1 MMRYLA
7 FFLLLLCAACRPGS
21 SAAAEQSAAICYVP
35 IASGTSSPL
44 TRMNFLQRCSD
55 LGTLKATDPRFIK
68 LANAIRSAPKATT
81 FHDGGVRVRIV
92 MPDHRIVF
100 IDQAGGV
107 DAGGVLAQLSEDALR
122 EVEDILDGLE
132 EQRFPPSAGEAS
144 SPAARQFVTLCYVP
158 FSEGGSAPVTR
169 ENIADKCVNLGKR
182 KLTDRRLM
190 NMFFELRKAAEP
202 GTFNDHAVQAKI
214 VRPDGRVIF
223 LDRQGGLFS
232 DGKTAQLSRES
243 LANVERILGWMRD
256 EHAGK

>member
-1 MMRYLA
+1 MIRYLA

-21 SAAAEQSAAICYVP
+21 SAAAEQSAAICYVS

-55 LGTLKATDPRFIK
+55 LGKLKATDPRFLK
-68 LANAIRSAPKATT
+68 LADAIRSAPRVST

-122 EVEDILDGLE
+122 EVEDILDGLV
-132 EQRFPPSAGEAS
+132 EQRFPPTAGEAS
-144 SPAARQFVTLCYVP
+144 SPDAMRLFTLCYVP
-158 FSEGGSAPVTR
+158 FSEGSSAPVTR
-169 ENIADKCVNLGKR
+169 ENIAAKCVDLGKR
-182 KLTDRRLM
+182 KWTDRRLR
-190 NMFFELRKAAEP
+190 NMFFELEKAAHQ

-214 VRPDGRVIF
+214 GTPDGRVIF
-223 LDRQGGLFS
+223 IDRQGALFS
-232 DGKTAQLSRES
+232 DGKTGQLSPES
-243 LANVERILGWMRD
+243 LANVQRILGWMRD
-256 EHAGK
+256 ERAGK